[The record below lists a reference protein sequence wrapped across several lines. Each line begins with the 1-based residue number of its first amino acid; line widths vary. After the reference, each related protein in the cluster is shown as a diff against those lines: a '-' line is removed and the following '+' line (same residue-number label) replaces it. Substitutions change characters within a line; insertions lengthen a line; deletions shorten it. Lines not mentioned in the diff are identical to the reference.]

1 MREDILPL
9 TVVLKMPTEL
19 CRCSEAQDQA
29 CAAKIAETGSDSER
43 NRMYESHFG
52 FHRTPF
58 QSFDPARLFIRS
70 ESIGEILPR
79 LLRCVRSSLGMALV
93 TSVQGTGRTAL
104 LKYLRQELQNEGRTV
119 LVSGAALDSS
129 ATLLNLLMHSA
140 VRHAGGA
147 ALPEQ
152 SLLSCT
158 QWNTVECL
166 RRSMD
171 FWGPVILLLDDA
183 HLAPLSVLNELR
195 AVSEE
200 EWNGRSLVRV
210 LATAPVSF
218 EIDLA
223 RSEYS
228 CFSHRIRCHEVLQSL
243 TVKECVEYLQRHLDA
258 VGGRL
263 AEVFTEEAVNRLVEA
278 CDGLPRSLSMLA
290 DETLAVAAEQSL
302 KPANLTCVGLALKR
316 LQHLACRLNA
326 SLAAESVSAE
336 HGWES
341 EEAVSEKFDPAGAR
355 GFVVTATSLPER
367 PLAGVV
373 EFGER
378 SGFSVQKPVS
388 DSLPSDAVEFFAGG
402 DVGDFETLDPDAE
415 AVDVDAS
422 TSLLQHRTDQP
433 LRPEPAVEMG
443 AEPVDFSSWVPIP
456 AHYTWVESSVA
467 DLPAESW
474 PVNPVSA
481 IPRSMSIDIQSVDD
495 DEILRLM
502 SERRRV
508 SEPVVE
514 ISTERVSDSAAELPG
529 SQLPWEPPVEADL
542 RFVPSELTPAVPQ
555 ESAGDTGEESRSPL
569 RSVENRRD
577 IFGGFQDVSTIVADV
592 PARTEL
598 EPRSIPRSL
607 GTPTVYSGEPAEETV
622 GTSVEQTSEDRF
634 ATLFTRLRKLRS
646 EKAGVLPG
654 APSAIAEQ
662 ARQDH

>member
-1 MREDILPL
+1 
-9 TVVLKMPTEL
+9 
-19 CRCSEAQDQA
+19 
-29 CAAKIAETGSDSER
+29 
-43 NRMYESHFG
+43 MYESHFG

-243 TVKECVEYLQRHLDA
+243 TVKECVEYLQRHLEA

-326 SLAAESVSAE
+326 SLAAESVSVE

-388 DSLPSDAVEFFAGG
+388 DSLTSDAVEFFAGG

-514 ISTERVSDSAAELPG
+514 ILTEQVSDLAAELP
-529 SQLPWEPPVEADL
+529 
-542 RFVPSELTPAVPQ
+542 PAVPQ

-577 IFGGFQDVSTIVADV
+577 IFGGFQDVSPIVADV
-592 PARTEL
+592 AARTES

-607 GTPTVYSGEPAEETV
+607 GTPTVYSGEPADETV

>member
-1 MREDILPL
+1 M
-9 TVVLKMPTEL
+9 
-19 CRCSEAQDQA
+19 
-29 CAAKIAETGSDSER
+29 
-43 NRMYESHFG
+43 
-52 FHRTPF
+52 
-58 QSFDPARLFIRS
+58 
-70 ESIGEILPR
+70 
-79 LLRCVRSSLGMALV
+79 

-243 TVKECVEYLQRHLDA
+243 TVKECVEYLQRHLEA

-326 SLAAESVSAE
+326 SLAAESVSVE

-481 IPRSMSIDIQSVDD
+481 IPRSMSIDSQSVDD

-514 ISTERVSDSAAELPG
+514 ILTEQVSDLAAELP
-529 SQLPWEPPVEADL
+529 
-542 RFVPSELTPAVPQ
+542 PAVPQ

-577 IFGGFQDVSTIVADV
+577 IFGGFQDVSPIVADV
-592 PARTEL
+592 AARTES

>member
-1 MREDILPL
+1 
-9 TVVLKMPTEL
+9 
-19 CRCSEAQDQA
+19 
-29 CAAKIAETGSDSER
+29 
-43 NRMYESHFG
+43 MYESHFG

-243 TVKECVEYLQRHLDA
+243 TVKECVEYLQRHLEA

-326 SLAAESVSAE
+326 SLAAESVSVE

-422 TSLLQHRTDQP
+422 TSLLHDRTDQP
-433 LRPEPAVEMG
+433 LRPEPAAEMG

-514 ISTERVSDSAAELPG
+514 ILTEQVSDLAAELP
-529 SQLPWEPPVEADL
+529 
-542 RFVPSELTPAVPQ
+542 PAVPQ

-577 IFGGFQDVSTIVADV
+577 IFGGFQDVSPIVADV
-592 PARTEL
+592 AARTES

-607 GTPTVYSGEPAEETV
+607 GTPTVYSGEPADETV

>member
-1 MREDILPL
+1 
-9 TVVLKMPTEL
+9 
-19 CRCSEAQDQA
+19 
-29 CAAKIAETGSDSER
+29 
-43 NRMYESHFG
+43 MYESHFG

-70 ESIGEILPR
+70 ESISEILPR

-104 LKYLRQELQNEGRTV
+104 LKYLRHELQNEGRTV

-147 ALPEQ
+147 TLPEQ
-152 SLLSCT
+152 PLSTCT
-158 QWNTVECL
+158 QWSMVESL

-183 HLAPLSVLNELR
+183 HLAPLPVLNELR
-195 AVSEE
+195 AISEE
-200 EWNGRSLVRV
+200 EWNGRALVRV

-243 TVKECVEYLQRHLDA
+243 TAQECVEYLQRQLEA
-258 VGGRL
+258 AGGRL
-263 AEVFTEEAVNRLVEA
+263 AEAFTEEAVNRLVEA

-290 DETLAVAAEQSL
+290 DETLAVAAEQLL
-302 KPANLTCVGLALKR
+302 KPANLTCVGTALKR

-326 SLAAESVSAE
+326 SLAAESVAAE
-336 HGWES
+336 HSWES
-341 EEAVSEKFDPAGAR
+341 EETGSGELGTASSR
-355 GFVVTATSLPER
+355 GYVVTATSLPER

-373 EFGER
+373 EFGEP
-378 SGFSVQKPVS
+378 STLSVQKSVSSSLESDAIEFAEQCDVS
-388 DSLPSDAVEFFAGG
+388 DLEMMEADA
-402 DVGDFETLDPDAE
+402 DVVNADT
-415 AVDVDAS
+415 S
-422 TSLLQHRTDQP
+422 TSQLYHRVDQAV
-433 LRPEPAVEMG
+433 RPEPAVETG

-467 DLPAESW
+467 EPPTEPW
-474 PVNPVSA
+474 PVNPVAA
-481 IPRSMSIDIQSVDD
+481 IPRSMSIDIQPVDD

-502 SERRRV
+502 SERRRMSGLADGV
-508 SEPVVE
+508 PAERISE
-514 ISTERVSDSAAELPG
+514 SSAELP
-529 SQLPWEPPVEADL
+529 
-542 RFVPSELTPAVPQ
+542 AVP
-555 ESAGDTGEESRSPL
+555 EEAAGDTLEEPRLPL
-569 RSVENRRD
+569 RSLENRRD
-577 IFGGFQDVSTIVADV
+577 IFGGFQDVSTIVGDMA
-592 PARTEL
+592 ARSEP

-607 GTPTVYSGEPAEETV
+607 GTPTVYSGESAEESF
-622 GTSVEQTSEDRF
+622 SVSAEQTAEDRF

-646 EKAGVLPG
+646 EKSGLLPG
-654 APSAIAEQ
+654 TPSEITEQ

>member
-1 MREDILPL
+1 
-9 TVVLKMPTEL
+9 
-19 CRCSEAQDQA
+19 
-29 CAAKIAETGSDSER
+29 
-43 NRMYESHFG
+43 MYESHFG

-243 TVKECVEYLQRHLDA
+243 TVKECVEYLQRHLEA

-302 KPANLTCVGLALKR
+302 KPANLTCVGRALKR

-326 SLAAESVSAE
+326 SLAAESVSVE

-415 AVDVDAS
+415 AVDGDAS

-514 ISTERVSDSAAELPG
+514 ILTEQVSDLAAELP
-529 SQLPWEPPVEADL
+529 
-542 RFVPSELTPAVPQ
+542 PAVPQ

-577 IFGGFQDVSTIVADV
+577 IFGGFQDVSPIVADV
-592 PARTEL
+592 AARTES

-607 GTPTVYSGEPAEETV
+607 GTPTVYSGEPADETV

>member
-1 MREDILPL
+1 
-9 TVVLKMPTEL
+9 
-19 CRCSEAQDQA
+19 
-29 CAAKIAETGSDSER
+29 
-43 NRMYESHFG
+43 MYESHFG

-243 TVKECVEYLQRHLDA
+243 TVKECVEYLQRHLEA

-326 SLAAESVSAE
+326 SLAAESVSVE

-422 TSLLQHRTDQP
+422 TSLLHDRTDQP

-514 ISTERVSDSAAELPG
+514 ILTEQVSDLAAELP
-529 SQLPWEPPVEADL
+529 
-542 RFVPSELTPAVPQ
+542 PAVPQ

-577 IFGGFQDVSTIVADV
+577 IFGGFQDVSPIVADV
-592 PARTEL
+592 AARTES

-607 GTPTVYSGEPAEETV
+607 GTPTVYSGEPADETV

>member
-1 MREDILPL
+1 
-9 TVVLKMPTEL
+9 
-19 CRCSEAQDQA
+19 
-29 CAAKIAETGSDSER
+29 
-43 NRMYESHFG
+43 
-52 FHRTPF
+52 
-58 QSFDPARLFIRS
+58 
-70 ESIGEILPR
+70 
-79 LLRCVRSSLGMALV
+79 
-93 TSVQGTGRTAL
+93 
-104 LKYLRQELQNEGRTV
+104 
-119 LVSGAALDSS
+119 
-129 ATLLNLLMHSA
+129 
-140 VRHAGGA
+140 
-147 ALPEQ
+147 
-152 SLLSCT
+152 
-158 QWNTVECL
+158 
-166 RRSMD
+166 MD

-243 TVKECVEYLQRHLDA
+243 TVKECVEYLQRHLEA

-326 SLAAESVSAE
+326 SLAAESVSVE

-415 AVDVDAS
+415 AVDGDAS

-514 ISTERVSDSAAELPG
+514 ILTEQVSDLAAELP
-529 SQLPWEPPVEADL
+529 
-542 RFVPSELTPAVPQ
+542 PAVPQ

-577 IFGGFQDVSTIVADV
+577 IFGGFQDVSPIVADV
-592 PARTEL
+592 AARTES

-607 GTPTVYSGEPAEETV
+607 GTPTVYSGEPADETV

>member
-326 SLAAESVSAE
+326 SLAAESVSVE

-415 AVDVDAS
+415 AVDGDAS

-514 ISTERVSDSAAELPG
+514 ISTEQVSDLAAELP
-529 SQLPWEPPVEADL
+529 
-542 RFVPSELTPAVPQ
+542 PAVP
-555 ESAGDTGEESRSPL
+555 
-569 RSVENRRD
+569 
-577 IFGGFQDVSTIVADV
+577 
-592 PARTEL
+592 
-598 EPRSIPRSL
+598 
-607 GTPTVYSGEPAEETV
+607 
-622 GTSVEQTSEDRF
+622 
-634 ATLFTRLRKLRS
+634 
-646 EKAGVLPG
+646 
-654 APSAIAEQ
+654 
-662 ARQDH
+662 